1 MKKLIFISVLVFSF
15 NGWTND
21 EYNQCLEMA
30 EEAKSYVLQPAKW
43 NEIESAINREESLIP
58 ERARNK
64 ARSMPFSG
72 GGAQA
77 SLVREKRA
85 RQIEAEMQKEIQ
97 AKRNQLEKDKQAD
110 LEKVAKSKREATKLY
125 VDIMKLCNDLK

>member
-1 MKKLIFISVLVFSF
+1 
-15 NGWTND
+15 
-21 EYNQCLEMA
+21 
-30 EEAKSYVLQPAKW
+30 
-43 NEIESAINREESLIP
+43 
-58 ERARNK
+58 
-64 ARSMPFSG
+64 MPFSG

-85 RQIEAEMQKEIQ
+85 RQIEAEMHKEIQ

-125 VDIMKLCNDLK
+125 LDIMKLCNDLK